1 MTHKNLIPIY
11 NVVARMVMVF
21 AILCLPFRA
30 LALSVNDFTFS
41 HLDMSNGLMNQ
52 RIYSLRQTADGA
64 VWITTKSGVAR
75 YNGSAIASYSL
86 MDKATNHNLIG
97 CNPRFVQGS
106 DSLLQVFDE
115 GGRIYQYNAV
125 QNRFDVVADIT
136 HLYTRYNK
144 FNDIYKEG
152 DTYWLAM
159 SEGIY
164 VLRKGKATCV
174 LPKVYANCILLAAK
188 NTLLFGTRQGVKALD
203 AQHRAA
209 PKGRLRDY
217 LPYDAVSGHY
227 DTDTKRLWL
236 GTYAQGL
243 ILVDG
248 EGESTSVPGVPQTPV
263 RAIVP
268 YDCTTMLVGI
278 DGAGVYQVG
287 RLSPTDHRATLL
299 FNANNEVSGTLHG
312 NGIYALLVDSWNNIF
327 IGSYSGGVDIARPVG
342 STVAIYQ
349 HQRNNT
355 QSLINDHVNAVLE
368 RSPSSV
374 LIGTDDG
381 ISMLN
386 PLTDEWRH
394 VARGLVVLAM
404 CEAPDGHLLAAT
416 YGHGVCEIDEQGR
429 VTQRYGTFN
438 GTLGED
444 HVHALLSDRRGHLW
458 IGCQDAELAEVTPQG
473 LRYYPVDNVESLA
486 MMPDGRMAVGTI
498 KGLYLVT
505 PGQREVKELHYF
517 SSNPNEV
524 NRYVLDVFIHDERYI
539 YIATDGGGL
548 YVYDLR
554 TNTCRQLTMADGLPS
569 NVVMSV
575 MADKAGRLWF
585 ATERGLSFSFP
596 DSLDDI
602 VDVNYCY
609 GFQREYTH
617 SAIALLENGN
627 LLLGST
633 NGAVVVNPHFVQKLN
648 YTAKLR
654 FTGVSSRDDDPE
666 AFNDEVARML
676 EKGKLNLSYCQRNFE
691 LYIESINL
699 RNQFDIAYQYKVG
712 KGEWSQMTTQQY
724 IRFVNLEPGTHRLVL
739 RAVSQTSQIVLD
751 ERELLI
757 TVARPWWNSWWMWCI
772 YIALVA
778 ALFYGAWWT
787 YGLHNRYM
795 RLVLGVLERDN
806 TPHAQEEAQPTPDEP
821 QEAEP
826 AEQDNPA
833 FVDTAT
839 KLILDHISDTDFNID
854 RLCRDMAMSR
864 TVFYIKLKSYT
875 GKSPQD
881 FIRIIRLERAAAMLR
896 DGHHVGDVAVAVG
909 FDNAKYF
916 STVFKKYFGTSPSKY
931 K

>member
-1 MTHKNLIPIY
+1 MLF
-11 NVVARMVMVF
+11 VLGM
-21 AILCLPFRA
+21 LCLPSA
-30 LALSVNDFTFS
+30 VSGLGVGDFTFS
-41 HLDMSNGLMNQ
+41 HLGMSNGLMNQ
-52 RIYSLRQTADGA
+52 RVYSLRQTADGA

-86 MDKATNHNLIG
+86 MDNPTNHNLIG

-115 GGRIYQYNAV
+115 GGRIYQYDAV
-125 QNRFDVVADIT
+125 QNRFDVVADAT

-152 DTYWLAM
+152 DTYWMAM
-159 SEGIY
+159 SEGVY
-164 VLRKGKATCV
+164 MLRQGQAACV
-174 LPKVYANCILLAAK
+174 LPKVYASCIFLGAR
-188 NTLLFGTRQGVKALD
+188 NTLLFGTRQGVKALG
-203 AQHRAA
+203 ARHRTA
-209 PKGRLRDY
+209 PEGRLRDY
-217 LPYDAVSGHY
+217 LPYDVVSGHY
-227 DTDTKRLWL
+227 DRDTRRLWL
-236 GTYAQGL
+236 GTYSQGL
-243 ILVDG
+243 VLVEGDG
-248 EGESTSVPGVPQTPV
+248 ERRAVPGVPQTPV
-263 RAIVP
+263 RAIAP
-268 YDCTTMLVGI
+268 YSSTTMLVGV

-287 RLSPTDHRATLL
+287 RLSPAGNQAKLL
-299 FNANNEVSGTLHG
+299 FNANDELSGTLHG

-327 IGSYSGGVDIARPVG
+327 IGSYSGGVDVARPLG

-349 HQRNNT
+349 HRRNTT

-368 RSPSSV
+368 RSPSS
-374 LIGTDDG
+374 LLFGTDDG
-381 ISMLN
+381 ISLLN
-386 PLTDEWRH
+386 PQTGEWRH
-394 VARGLVVLAM
+394 VARGLVVLAL
-404 CEAPDGHLLAAT
+404 CESPDGRLLAST
-416 YGHGVCEIDEQGR
+416 YGHGVCEIDDQGR
-429 VTQRYGTFN
+429 VTQRYGKDN

-444 HVHALLSDRRGHLW
+444 HVHALLYDRRGHLW
-458 IGCQDAELAEVTPQG
+458 IGCQDAELAEVTPHG

-486 MMPDGRMAVGTI
+486 LMPDGRIAVGTI

-505 PGQREVKELHYF
+505 PGQRKVKELRYF
-517 SSNPNEV
+517 SSNPSEV
-524 NRYVLDVFIHDERYI
+524 NRYVLDVFIHDGRYV

-554 TNTCRQLTMADGLPS
+554 KDSCRQLTMADGLPS
-569 NVVMSV
+569 NVVVSV
-575 MADKAGRLWF
+575 MEDKSGRLWF
-585 ATERGLSFSFP
+585 ATERGLSFSLS
-596 DSLDDI
+596 DSMGEI

-617 SAIALLENGN
+617 GAIALLENGN

-648 YTAKLR
+648 YTASLH

-676 EKGKLNLSYCQRNFE
+676 KKGKLELGYRQRNFE

-699 RNQFDIAYQYKVG
+699 RNQYDIAYQYKVG

-739 RAVSQTSQIVLD
+739 RAVSQTSRIVLD

-757 TVARPWWNSWWMWCI
+757 AVARPWWSSWWMWCV
-772 YIALVA
+772 YVALVA

-787 YGLHNRYM
+787 YGLHSRYM
-795 RLVLGVLERDN
+795 RLVLGMLERDKA
-806 TPHAQEEAQPTPDEP
+806 PKPQAGEARVEQESQASDPVG
-821 QEAEP
+821 AG
-826 AEQDNPA
+826 NPV
-833 FVDTAT
+833 FVDTVT
-839 KLILDHISDTDFNID
+839 KLILGHISDTDFNID

-881 FIRIIRLERAAAMLR
+881 FIRIIRLERAAALLR
-896 DGHHVGDVAVAVG
+896 DGHPVGDVAIAVG
-909 FDNAKYF
+909 FENAKYF